1 MTFSVAKLISAL
13 VDGIFPKTPGFFS
26 VIILAGLLSL
36 LHLGKKKRAWKAV
49 LNIRKSPLSREI
61 VLFILYSLLSGAT
74 MLYQMPLLLIASSVT
89 GLILLLSI
97 DAVYLFADKRKTVFL
112 HSGQTFITALL
123 MVSFLTGK
131 ILPFIFVAAIKLVTI
146 LWNMITNRDDNL
158 NFVMRFVRT
167 SMLIITCISMI
178 SGISYPENAV
188 IILFLT
194 GELLDRIMFYID
206 FKPLDINRL
215 IYSHLKEAEK

>member
-1 MTFSVAKLISAL
+1 
-13 VDGIFPKTPGFFS
+13 
-26 VIILAGLLSL
+26 
-36 LHLGKKKRAWKAV
+36 
-49 LNIRKSPLSREI
+49 
-61 VLFILYSLLSGAT
+61 
-74 MLYQMPLLLIASSVT
+74 
-89 GLILLLSI
+89 
-97 DAVYLFADKRKTVFL
+97 
-112 HSGQTFITALL
+112 

-131 ILPFIFVAAIKLVTI
+131 ILPFIFIAAIKLVTI

-167 SMLIITCISMI
+167 SMLIITCISLI
-178 SGISYPENAV
+178 SGISYPEKAV

-194 GELLDRIMFYID
+194 GDLLDRIIFYID